1 MGRSQQEAYK
11 NNNPTSMF
19 NHPPQQQ
26 PILGGGILSISGST
40 SNAAAAAASMN
51 PPMALVSGDDG
62 SGGASTTVLSL
73 PPGAVTVNPR
83 GGIDISWRNPY
94 HVPGSS
100 VSRCRAYSRDFP
112 SSFGA
117 GPSVSSSRGT
127 RGRRPSSSS
136 SSGLGRNSIAT
147 AAQAS
152 NHSNHSQNATIET
165 PEGMT
170 DRSTR
175 SEHTSFDRDTI
186 TPQRSLSL
194 TSPETGGDQSSRVTS
209 GRPSLENDPSWA
221 CTKRVGLTLCFLAF
235 ILLGTVGAKFMIQ
248 GPGVID
254 TSRTGKA
261 EAAAYFL
268 FTELIFV
275 AFAMALF
282 FTGVACLRKRT
293 NDYLLR
299 QFNQY
304 ILNTSATP
312 GAAGGAMGG
321 IPGQD
326 AYDFEYYDG
335 GIPPSASSMIPG
347 AGSPNRNPHHHHHHH
362 AHHGG
367 FHNYRH
373 QRSVGSLMEE
383 GDYGEGDLASPPNFH
398 GAGPIHY
405 PPHYNGSNG
414 GNSSRHGRSKPPPY
428 HIALYLPLPEGMG
441 GGSSPEESRSGNNN
455 YDQDG
460 NKSSKS
466 GDAIGFIDSS
476 SVKDA
481 QDAGAVVN
489 YSGSNSND
497 NRDSNADGN
506 GDGNHHQDNRSETP
520 PPPYEQ
526 L

>member
-1 MGRSQQEAYK
+1 MGEEDEVLLEQEDFTVKILEHTEILTTLHLHWATNIEFAIGPLPPPPLLPSNNNNVPVPNNANNNIHSYNENHTAVSSSSGTVNMALQYPHQQPHQVQQQHVIASVAGYSGALGGSAGSTTRLSDIGMMGRGQEAYK
-11 NNNPTSMF
+11 NNNPTSLF
-19 NHPPQQQ
+19 NHPSQQQ

-40 SNAAAAAASMN
+40 QSAAAAASMN

-62 SGGASTTVLSL
+62 SGGGSTTVLSL

-94 HVPGSS
+94 HVPGTS

-112 SSFGA
+112 NSFGA
-117 GPSVSSSRGT
+117 GPSASLSRGT
-127 RGRRPSSSS
+127 RGRRTSSSS
-136 SSGLGRNSIAT
+136 SSGLGRNSNGT
-147 AAQAS
+147 AAHA
-152 NHSNHSQNATIET
+152 SNHSQNATNET

-194 TSPETGGDQSSRVTS
+194 TSPETGGDQSSHVTS

-312 GAAGGAMGG
+312 GGAGGRWEGFQVKMLTTLNTMMGV
-321 IPGQD
+321 I
-326 AYDFEYYDG
+326 
-335 GIPPSASSMIPG
+335 
-347 AGSPNRNPHHHHHHH
+347 
-362 AHHGG
+362 
-367 FHNYRH
+367 
-373 QRSVGSLMEE
+373 
-383 GDYGEGDLASPPNFH
+383 
-398 GAGPIHY
+398 
-405 PPHYNGSNG
+405 
-414 GNSSRHGRSKPPPY
+414 
-428 HIALYLPLPEGMG
+428 LPLPWLLVLAL
-441 GGSSPEESRSGNNN
+441 P
-455 YDQDG
+455 
-460 NKSSKS
+460 
-466 GDAIGFIDSS
+466 IGIHIIIIPIIILIMEDFTII
-476 SVKDA
+476 VINE
-481 QDAGAVVN
+481 VLV
-489 YSGSNSND
+489 
-497 NRDSNADGN
+497 
-506 GDGNHHQDNRSETP
+506 
-520 PPPYEQ
+520 